1 MNLNKSFKLI
11 VAVSISGLAGIIGSA
26 FTMPA
31 IQSGWYAALVKPA
44 LNPPGW
50 IFGSVWTTLYLLMGV
65 SVWLIWEEMGS
76 RLHGNDSRGIRNDNK
91 EGENDRKIKIA
102 LVIFDIQLILNV
114 FWSII
119 FFGLRSPGMAF
130 VEIIFL
136 WLAILGTIVLF
147 AKISRPAAWLL
158 IPYIIWVSFAGY
170 LNFSI
175 WQLSKKGLER
185 VACTLEAKLCPDGSA
200 VGRTGPKCEF
210 AKCPGESQ

>member
-76 RLHGNDSRGIRNDNK
+76 RPHGNDSRGIRNDNK

-102 LVIFDIQLILNV
+102 LVIFDIHLILNV

-130 VEIIFL
+130 VVKEPIEGIISGGVL
-136 WLAILGTIVLF
+136 RVKLKEDIEPEYLALVIN
-147 AKISRPAAWLL
+147 S
-158 IPYIIWVSFAGY
+158 IIG
-170 LNFSI
+170 
-175 WQLSKKGLER
+175 Q
-185 VACTLEAKLCPDGSA
+185 
-200 VGRTGPKCEF
+200 
-210 AKCPGESQ
+210 SQV